1 MKTIIIYI
9 FLVFAKEYYFK
20 IELICNLVASLEIIN
35 LSIKEN
41 NIHVLGKKDLNSQK
55 STSPKNENKNVEKA
69 IKKEEKT
76 PTPNEE
82 WESF

>member
-1 MKTIIIYI
+1 M
-9 FLVFAKEYYFK
+9 
-20 IELICNLVASLEIIN
+20 EIIN

-41 NIHVLGKKDLNSQK
+41 NIHVLGKKDLKSQK